1 MTRTD
6 TTPAEPLTVTPLQE
20 QVFTQ
25 VGRNVLR
32 YQYIELIIKDILR
45 LIKIE
50 VAPTAIS
57 EFTQSNHIPNSKLK
71 LKPTF
76 GGLIDEFLEFLE
88 TEQDQLNQKDTS
100 SESFKRAKKAFGKG
114 ALFYLRSTLFIS
126 ATTEE
131 KEQLAT
137 ALRDAVLQRNQLVHH
152 FISQVSMSDVA
163 SLTQTLSD
171 LKQQYAQAQFLVDQ
185 IRMYAKMAYRLRLQ
199 TTFYFQMTASLIAL
213 PEEAMIVIN
222 HIFEFCGSSQ
232 TEWVSVNHA
241 CSYAKGCDPEN
252 YAVVKTVSKV
262 KTMSELL
269 RSTGLF
275 EFKQQA
281 TANGHTAM
289 IRVVQPP
296 SNTPNAYS

>member
-6 TTPAEPLTVTPLQE
+6 TTPAEPLTVTQLQE

-32 YQYIELIIKDILR
+32 YQYIELKIKDILR

-50 VAPTAIS
+50 VAPTAIN
-57 EFTQSNHIPNSKLK
+57 EFPQSNHIPNSKLK
-71 LKPTF
+71 STF

-88 TEQDQLNQKDTS
+88 TEQDQSNQKDTS
-100 SESFKRAKKAFGKG
+100 SESLKRAKKAFGKG
-114 ALFYLRSTLFIS
+114 ALCYFRFNMCVS
-126 ATTEE
+126 ATLVE
-131 KEQLAT
+131 KAQLAS
-137 ALRDAVLQRNQLVHH
+137 ALRDAVLQRNDMVHH

-163 SLTQTLSD
+163 SLSKTLSD

-185 IRMYAKMAYRLRLQ
+185 VRMYAQIAYSTMQRAA
-199 TTFYFQMTASLIAL
+199 FDFQKTEALIEL
-213 PEEAMIVIN
+213 PEEARIVIN
-222 HIFEFCGSSQ
+222 HILEFCGSSQ

-241 CSYAKGCDPEN
+241 CSYAKDCDPEN

-281 TANGHTAM
+281 TANGHKAM

-296 SNTPNAYS
+296 SNTPHACS